1 MPGNTIWNKNLPLS
15 RFMNLIT
22 RSYYGALTKQLE
34 HLDIEHY
41 YSILI
46 TVEERHGNPCSQQSL
61 CDQLD
66 VDKASMV
73 KKIDYLAKKG
83 LVKRSKNPKD
93 RREHRICL
101 TEKASKIMPEIHQ
114 AVNDLNNKATLGLNV
129 QQRNEFYD
137 WLRMVYD
144 NISSQPANEV
154 VYKINKIK
162 KPLPK

>member
-1 MPGNTIWNKNLPLS
+1 MPSTNAWNHNLPLS
-15 RFMNLIT
+15 RYMNLIT

-34 HLDIEHY
+34 HLDVEHY

-46 TVEERHGNPCSQQSL
+46 TVEERQGNPCSQQSL

-101 TEKASKIMPEIHQ
+101 TEKANKIMPEIHQ
-114 AVNDLNNKATLGLNV
+114 AVNELNSKATQGLNAG
-129 QQRNEFYD
+129 QKKEFYA

-162 KPLPK
+162 KPLSK

>member
-1 MPGNTIWNKNLPLS
+1 MPLS

-34 HLDIEHY
+34 HLDIDHY

-46 TVEERHGNPCSQQSL
+46 TIEEHQGSPCSQQSL
-61 CDQLD
+61 CDQLH

-83 LVKRSKNPKD
+83 LVKRSKNLKD

-101 TEKASKIMPEIHQ
+101 TEKAFSIMPEIHK
-114 AVNDLNNKATLGLNV
+114 AVNDLNTKATHGLDEEQV
-129 QQRNEFYD
+129 KEFYHSL
-137 WLRMVYD
+137 WMVYD
-144 NISSQPANEV
+144 NISSQPANQV

-162 KPLPK
+162 SPLSK